1 MKSEI
6 VQNKKKMN
14 AQKDLFT
21 AFKEGSEQL
30 RMQPSPQA
38 WHKLEGRLEAQP
50 KPSGKVVPMRW
61 LMAIA
66 AMFVLLVGTFFI
78 NKHSTESG
86 FAFGNEPVP
95 TNLQDLVN
103 TEGCKPYCMMLEGR
117 KDLPSYYANPVRKW

>member
-1 MKSEI
+1 
-6 VQNKKKMN
+6 MN

-21 AFKEGSEQL
+21 AFREGSEQL

-38 WHKLEGRLEAQP
+38 WQKLEGRLESHQRPA
-50 KPSGKVVPMRW
+50 GKVVPMRW

-78 NKHSTESG
+78 SKHATDSS
-86 FAFGNEPVP
+86 FAFGNEPAP

-103 TEGCKPYCMMLEGR
+103 TEGCKPYCMLLNGR
-117 KDLPSYYANPVRKW
+117 KELPSYYAFPIRK